1 MRRQLQRSW
10 DLAFAWVRDE
20 GPIHHLS
27 TPWQIL
33 LAMVSL
39 SITWG
44 WIDVAGLMRL
54 GFGALLRTGE
64 MTGALRKD
72 LLLPADTLH
81 TNDFALLSLQ
91 EPKTRCVAARHQ
103 RAKLDIEDLLAVVVV
118 AFQHLQP
125 HQRLWG
131 YSAQTFRGRLQQ
143 LLRALLRPGGATW
156 ILQRTEDSELVRRRG
171 RWINSKVM
179 EIYIQ
184 ELSSIQ
190 FFCS

>member
-131 YSAQTFRGRLQQ
+131 IFCADISWQTSTASPCFIKTRGRNLD
-143 LLRALLRPGGATW
+143 LAKNGRLRTG
-156 ILQRTEDSELVRRRG
+156 
-171 RWINSKVM
+171 SKKGT
-179 EIYIQ
+179 
-184 ELSSIQ
+184 LDK
-190 FFCS
+190 